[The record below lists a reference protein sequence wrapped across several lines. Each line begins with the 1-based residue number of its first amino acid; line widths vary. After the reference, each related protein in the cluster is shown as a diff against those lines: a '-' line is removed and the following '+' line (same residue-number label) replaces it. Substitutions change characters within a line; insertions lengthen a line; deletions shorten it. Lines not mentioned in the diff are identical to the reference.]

1 MINSHTS
8 SYLEYAGTNRWWLK
22 EVKGARVFD
31 KFIFGLLKS
40 TFLGTRFILRV
51 FLGRRTRD
59 RLFSERNLNFKDFL
73 YSSAKILRVDN
84 YLLLDIHVPNHDYRI
99 HCPLNKED
107 FIVMTKHEEEILGL
121 FRPKEGDTII
131 DVGAHMGRYTITSSK
146 SVGTSGKVIAIEAH
160 PYNFRI
166 LQNNLWLN
174 SLANVIALN
183 LAVYSKKSRLKLY
196 LPDEDLGYTM
206 HHSLMTNYLSTKYSK
221 EIERRYVEVEA
232 DTLDNLLKNRGITT
246 VDWIKIDVE
255 GAEYEVLKGAKEI
268 LSANKAMSILVE
280 VHGKDTYG
288 PTMELLQL
296 NNFNI
301 EFEKTYDNGEKHVL
315 ARKSPVAGQNISRSD
330 THSVGANKMS

>member
-40 TFLGTRFILRV
+40 TFLGTRFLLRV

-73 YSSAKILRVDN
+73 YFSAKLLRVDN

-107 FIVMTKHEEEILGL
+107 FIVMTKHEEQIMGL
-121 FRPKEGDTII
+121 FRPSEGDIVVDI
-131 DVGAHMGRYTITSSK
+131 GAHMGRYTIPCSK
-146 SVGTSGKVIAIEAH
+146 SAGMSGKVVAIEAH

-166 LQNNLWLN
+166 LQHNLRLN
-174 SLANVIALN
+174 KLKNVSLLN
-183 LAVYSKKSRLKLY
+183 CAVYSDRARLKLY

-206 HHSLMTNYLSTKYSK
+206 HHSLMTNYLASKYSN
-221 EIERRYVEVEA
+221 EIERKYIEVEA
-232 DTLDNLLKNRGITT
+232 DTLDNLLKARGINE
-246 VDWIKIDVE
+246 VNWIKIDVE
-255 GAEYEVLKGAKEI
+255 GAELEVLRGAREI
-268 LSANKAMSILVE
+268 LSTNTRISILVE
-280 VHGKDTYG
+280 IHGKDTYG
-288 PTMELLQL
+288 PTMELLKT

-315 ARKSPVAGQNISRSD
+315 ARKSSH
-330 THSVGANKMS
+330 T

>member
-1 MINSHTS
+1 MIKSHTS

-40 TFLGTRFILRV
+40 TFLGTRFLLRV

-107 FIVMTKHEEEILGL
+107 FIVMTKHEEQIMGL
-121 FRPKEGDTII
+121 FRPSEGDTVVDI
-131 DVGAHMGRYTITSSK
+131 GAHMGRYTIPCSK
-146 SVGTSGKVIAIEAH
+146 SAGMSGKVVAIEAH

-166 LQNNLWLN
+166 LQHNLRLN
-174 SLANVIALN
+174 KLKNVSALN
-183 LAVYSKKSRLKLY
+183 CAVYSNRARLKLY

-206 HHSLMTNYLSTKYSK
+206 HHSLMTNYLASKYSN
-221 EIERRYVEVEA
+221 EIEQKYIEVEA
-232 DTLDNLLKNRGITT
+232 DTLDNLLKARGINE
-246 VDWIKIDVE
+246 VNWIKIDVE
-255 GAEYEVLKGAKEI
+255 GAELEVLKGAREI
-268 LSANKAMSILVE
+268 LSTNTRISILVE
-280 VHGKDTYG
+280 IHGKDTYG
-288 PTMELLQL
+288 PTMELLKT

-315 ARKSPVAGQNISRSD
+315 ARKSSHA
-330 THSVGANKMS
+330 

>member
-40 TFLGTRFILRV
+40 TFLGTRFLLRV

-107 FIVMTKHEEEILGL
+107 FIVMTKHEEQIMGL
-121 FRPKEGDTII
+121 FRPSEGDTVVDI
-131 DVGAHMGRYTITSSK
+131 GAHMGRYTIPCSK
-146 SVGTSGKVIAIEAH
+146 SVGMSGKMVAIEAH

-166 LQNNLWLN
+166 LQHNLRLNKLNNVSLLN
-174 SLANVIALN
+174 C
-183 LAVYSKKSRLKLY
+183 AVYSNRARLKLY

-206 HHSLMTNYLSTKYSK
+206 HHSLMTKYLASKYSN
-221 EIERRYVEVEA
+221 EIERKYIEVEA
-232 DTLDNLLKNRGITT
+232 DTLDNLLKARAINE
-246 VDWIKIDVE
+246 VNWIKIDVE
-255 GAEYEVLKGAKEI
+255 GAELEVLKGAREI
-268 LSANKAMSILVE
+268 LSTNTRISILVE
-280 VHGKDTYG
+280 IHGKDTYG
-288 PTMELLQL
+288 PTMELLKM

-315 ARKSPVAGQNISRSD
+315 ARKLSHI
-330 THSVGANKMS
+330 

>member
-40 TFLGTRFILRV
+40 TFLGTRFLLRV

-107 FIVMTKHEEEILGL
+107 FIVMTKHEEQIMGL
-121 FRPKEGDTII
+121 FRPSEGDTVVDI
-131 DVGAHMGRYTITSSK
+131 GAHMGRYTIPCSK
-146 SVGTSGKVIAIEAH
+146 SVGMSGKVVAIEAH

-166 LQNNLWLN
+166 LQHNLRLN
-174 SLANVIALN
+174 ELKNVSVLN
-183 LAVYSKKSRLKLY
+183 CAVYSNRARLKLY

-206 HHSLMTNYLSTKYSK
+206 HHSLMTKYLASKYNN
-221 EIERRYVEVEA
+221 EIERKYIEVEA
-232 DTLDNLLKNRGITT
+232 DTLDNLLKARGINE
-246 VDWIKIDVE
+246 VNWIKIDVE
-255 GAEYEVLKGAKEI
+255 GAELEVLKGAREI
-268 LSANKAMSILVE
+268 LSTNIRISILVE
-280 VHGKDTYG
+280 IHGKDTYG
-288 PTMELLQL
+288 PTMELLKT

-315 ARKSPVAGQNISRSD
+315 ARKSSH
-330 THSVGANKMS
+330 T